1 MEESLRDALS
11 ELKRSDHIY
20 YVSLKY
26 ARTVDVIR
34 NLVDRLIMCL
44 EHCAYALAQKR
55 ASEGIFPP
63 FPDSKPE
70 RAAMIMRLK
79 EDPIGEPIILLLQD
93 LRKIKRFPYERS
105 KEFRK
110 GVTMTVF
117 MDSGIKEITTDTVKE
132 YLDMTKY
139 YFESVFKEI
148 KGEDALL

>member
-26 ARTVDVIR
+26 ARTVDVIKG
-34 NLVDRLIMCL
+34 LLDRLALCL
-44 EHCAYALAQKR
+44 EHCAYALAKKR
-55 ASEGIFPP
+55 AEQGIFPP
-63 FPDSKPE
+63 FPESKPE

-79 EDPIGEPIILLLQD
+79 EDPIGKPIIDLLQE
-93 LRKIKRFPYERS
+93 LRRIKRFPFERS

-117 MDSGIKEITTDTVKE
+117 MDSGVKEITTDVAKE
-132 YLDMTKY
+132 YLDMTKF
-139 YFESVFKEI
+139 YFEAVFKEI

>member
-26 ARTVDVIR
+26 ARTVDVIK
-34 NLVDRLIMCL
+34 NLLDRLMLCL
-44 EHCAYALAQKR
+44 EHSAYALAKKR
-55 ASEGIFPP
+55 AEQGIYPP
-63 FPDSKPE
+63 FPESKPE

-79 EDPIGEPIILLLQD
+79 EDPIGKPIIDLLQD
-93 LRKIKRFPYERS
+93 LRKIKRFPFERS

-117 MDSGIKEITTDTVKE
+117 MDSGIKEITTDVAKE
-132 YLDMTKY
+132 YLDMTKF
-139 YFESVFKEI
+139 YFETVFKEI